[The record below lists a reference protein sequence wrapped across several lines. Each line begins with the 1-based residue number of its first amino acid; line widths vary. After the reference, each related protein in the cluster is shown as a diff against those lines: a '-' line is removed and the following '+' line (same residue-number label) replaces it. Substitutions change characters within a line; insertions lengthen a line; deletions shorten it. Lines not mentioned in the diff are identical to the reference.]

1 MLQGTNLSH
10 IPLSLMKPTVKKD
23 DVRGLSKIKDAKI
36 VRIFTQYNNEPTFQG
51 IKYF

>member
-1 MLQGTNLSH
+1 
-10 IPLSLMKPTVKKD
+10 MKPTVKKMIC
-23 DVRGLSKIKDAKI
+23 VGTWSKIKDAKI